1 MSLKQKV
8 AIGVLVLAAAASV
21 GAGLFTQ
28 SSYSEQ
34 FRDAIS
40 APPSAHFWLGTD
52 ELGRDRFARLLYGT
66 RVSLLLAPAAAFL
79 ATLIAGLI
87 GGAAGYLG

>member
-1 MSLKQKV
+1 MSFKQKFALAILAV
-8 AIGVLVLAAAASV
+8 AVVASL
-21 GAGLFTQ
+21 GAGYFAQ

-40 APPSAHFWLGTD
+40 APPSGRFWLGTD

-66 RVSLLLAPAAAFL
+66 RVSMLLAPAAALL
-79 ATLIAGLI
+79 ATLIAGLRCV
-87 GGAAGYLG
+87 